1 MHQTL
6 LVKWLC
12 NIKQS
17 SQCKKKKKKIHC
29 ALYPLNWHKYTHTH
43 NKNEA
48 QSLETI
54 FHSSFEL
61 HDCYT
66 LQNPR
71 LRYSGNAGSHLL
83 LRH

>member
-1 MHQTL
+1 MQYQT
-6 LVKWLC
+6 
-12 NIKQS
+12 KQS
-17 SQCKKKKKKIHC
+17 VQKKKKHC
-29 ALYPLNWHKYTHTH
+29 ALYPLNWHKYAHTHTH

>member
-1 MHQTL
+1 MQYQT
-6 LVKWLC
+6 
-12 NIKQS
+12 KQS
-17 SQCKKKKKKIHC
+17 VQKKKIHC
-29 ALYPLNWHKYTHTH
+29 ALYPLNWHKYTHK
-43 NKNEA
+43 KNEA

-54 FHSSFEL
+54 FLSSFEL
-61 HDCYT
+61 RDCYT

>member
-1 MHQTL
+1 MQYQT
-6 LVKWLC
+6 
-12 NIKQS
+12 KQS
-17 SQCKKKKKKIHC
+17 VQKKKKNTLCIVSSKLAQIH
-29 ALYPLNWHKYTHTH
+29 THTH

>member
-1 MHQTL
+1 MQYQT
-6 LVKWLC
+6 
-12 NIKQS
+12 KQS
-17 SQCKKKKKKIHC
+17 VQKKKNTLCIVSSKLAQI
-29 ALYPLNWHKYTHTH
+29 HTH
-43 NKNEA
+43 KKNEA

-54 FHSSFEL
+54 FLSSFEL
-61 HDCYT
+61 RDCYT

>member
-1 MHQTL
+1 MQYQT
-6 LVKWLC
+6 
-12 NIKQS
+12 KQS
-17 SQCKKKKKKIHC
+17 VQKIKKNTLCIVSSKLAQI
-29 ALYPLNWHKYTHTH
+29 HTH